1 MSFAREDGVRT
12 VGDLA
17 SPAKSSAGNDKH
29 GRNGPSASAP
39 TTQLSAEE
47 RQRRGKL
54 LAAANAARDARQW
67 AEAAEGYQAFLA
79 LDPDAAPIWVQCGHM
94 LKEAGRRSEAQTAY
108 ERALKLEPQNAD
120 THLQMGHL
128 FKITSRKISAMQM
141 YSRALEIDPEL
152 REAERELRALGA
164 DARAD
169 GILEKSSSRRSAA
182 EERFYFDISDLVFH
196 HFPSNRSPTGIQRI
210 VLAVAEAALEGGQA
224 KDVGLCV
231 LEGDTGKWKSVDKEA
246 ALHLMMLSHEG
257 AGNSDLAWKSALGD
271 VHRALAAARPFVFP
285 KGSTVVSLGAPWG
298 IRRYF
303 AAVRAAKRES
313 GIRSVGYIHDTV
325 PLLYPEYCDGVVP
338 EEFLRWLRRLSRHAD
353 LVLANSH
360 STKRDFIQALAMVRA
375 RSVPCEVVYPN
386 GDFSSLFQ
394 NSEEISPEVE
404 ALAGT
409 EYALFVG
416 TVQPRK
422 NHLMVLS
429 GWRHLIKELG
439 ARNVPNLVLAGK
451 LGWYWEQLVEFI
463 RKTDHLDGK
472 LTMLN
477 KASDAD
483 LQTLYRNAK
492 FTIYNSHYEGWGLPV
507 TESLAFGKVP
517 VISRNSALLES
528 GGKYAVFY
536 ETNSEPSFV
545 ETIRGLL
552 ANPDILKAREEAIR
566 NDPPVRPWNEVFTET
581 RAVVERSLAMHEAE
595 PIGPEASISMR
606 KVYRFGQ
613 VRNHASENDL
623 ADWEAMEDLMAVGSQ
638 WWDVEEWGVW
648 TRSKKVE
655 MTFAAPE
662 LVGTSGD
669 NLMLFLHVR
678 GHRQHAQITLE
689 LNGVTSEP
697 IVVAPSPPPPAAAM
711 ETVIRVNLTG
721 EMIRQ
726 GRIVLNI
733 EQNVLTDLDKLTDG
747 ADRRKIGIG
756 LRSLLIC
763 AEHDVASRLNFLEAV
778 AGYTPSIVAAMQP
791 AEGRT
796 HVTPAGL
803 ENDEEGAF
811 LRLGGERADI
821 AHAPDRLVQ
830 AGKL

>member
-12 VGDLA
+12 VGDMA
-17 SPAKSSAGNDKH
+17 SSGRSSGGTDKQ
-29 GRNGPSASAP
+29 GTDGPSASKASAH
-39 TTQLSAEE
+39 LSAEE
-47 RQRRGKL
+47 RQRRGRL
-54 LAAANAARDARQW
+54 LAAADAARDARQW
-67 AEAAEGYQAFLA
+67 GEAAEGYQAFLA

-108 ERALKLEPQNAD
+108 ERALKLEPHNAD

-128 FKITSRKISAMQM
+128 FKITNRKMSAMQM

-152 REAERELRALGA
+152 REAERELRALGS

-169 GILEKSSSRRSAA
+169 SILQKTRKPAA

-210 VLAVAEAALEGGQA
+210 VLAVAEAALEGAQA
-224 KDVGLCV
+224 KEVGLCV

-298 IRRYF
+298 IKRYF

-360 STKRDFIQALAMVRA
+360 STKRDFVQALAMVRA
-375 RSVPCEVVYPN
+375 RPVPCEVVYPN

-394 NSEEISPEVE
+394 NSEEVSPEVE

-409 EYALFVG
+409 DYALFVG

-422 NHLMVLS
+422 NHLMVVS

-483 LQTLYRNAK
+483 LQALYRNAK

-545 ETIRGLL
+545 EAIRELL
-552 ANPDILKAREEAIR
+552 ANPDVLKAREEAIR
-566 NDPPVRPWNEVFTET
+566 HDPPVRPWNEVFNET
-581 RAVVERSLAMHEAE
+581 RAVVERTLARHEAE
-595 PIGPEASISMR
+595 PICPEASISMGR
-606 KVYRFGQ
+606 VYRFGQ

-623 ADWEAMEDLMAVGSQ
+623 ADGEAMEDLMVVGSQ
-638 WWDVEEWGVW
+638 WWDAEDWGVW
-648 TRSKKVE
+648 TRAKKVE
-655 MTFAAPE
+655 MIFAAPE
-662 LVGTSGD
+662 LVGTSSD
-669 NLMLFLHVR
+669 DVMLLLHVR
-678 GHRQHAQITLE
+678 GNRQHSQLTLE
-689 LNGVTSEP
+689 LNGVILEP
-697 IVVAPSPPPPAAAM
+697 IVVPPSPPPPASPI

-721 EMIRQ
+721 EMIRH

-756 LRSLLIC
+756 IRSLLVC
-763 AEHDVASRLNFLEAV
+763 AEGDVASRLNFLEVV

-791 AEGRT
+791 AAGRT
-796 HVTPAGL
+796 HVTSAGL